1 LGAKNINMRPTF
13 AEIDLAALRFN
24 FEQVKRLT
32 GLSKKILAVVKANAY
47 GHGAVAVS
55 RELEELGVNFFG
67 VALCQEGVELREA
80 GIKAPILVLS
90 GFFKG
95 EEAELLHHQL
105 TPLIFN
111 LEMAERLAQQAR
123 SAKQEIKVHVKVD
136 SGMGRVGILPEEAG
150 DFFKKLKKLSGLRV
164 EGICS
169 HFAEA
174 DKEEKDF
181 TREQQSRF
189 NEVVSRAKKSG
200 VDPFLIHLANSA
212 AVMDFSSAHYDL
224 VRPGIMLYGAYPSAI
239 FRNKTELRPVMGL
252 KTRIMHLKKVP
263 PNFSIS
269 YGRTFY
275 TKRESLIATL
285 PIGYADGYR
294 RSLSNKGEALVKG
307 RRCKVVGR
315 VCMDLTL
322 IDVTGIPGV
331 KVGDEVVLL
340 GRQGAEEVTVDE
352 IAEKIGSISYE
363 VFCSVS
369 QRVPRV
375 YLNAKYKG

>member
-1 LGAKNINMRPTF
+1 MRPTF

-32 GLSKKILAVVKANAY
+32 GSSKKILAVVKANAY
-47 GHGAVAVS
+47 GHGAIAVS
-55 RELEELGVNFFG
+55 RELEGMEVNFFG

-90 GFFKG
+90 GFFAG
-95 EEAELLHHQL
+95 EEVELLHHQL

-111 LEMAERLAQQAR
+111 LEMAERLAQHAR
-123 SAKQEIKVHVKVD
+123 SSKQEIGVHVKVD
-136 SGMGRVGILPEEAG
+136 SGMGRVGVLPEEAG

-200 VDPFLIHLANSA
+200 VDPSLIHLANSA

-224 VRPGIMLYGAYPSAI
+224 VRPGIMLYGAYPSPI

-269 YGRTFY
+269 YGRTFF
-275 TKRESLIATL
+275 TQRESLIATL
-285 PIGYADGYR
+285 PIGYADGYSR
-294 RSLSNKGEALVKG
+294 GLSNKGEVLVKG

-322 IDVTGIPGV
+322 IDVTEVPGV
-331 KVGDEVVLL
+331 RVGDEVVLL
-340 GRQGAEEVTVDE
+340 GRQGAEEITVDG

-369 QRVPRV
+369 KRVPRV
-375 YLNAKYKG
+375 YLNAK

>member
-1 LGAKNINMRPTF
+1 MRPTF

-32 GLSKKILAVVKANAY
+32 GSTKKILAVVKANAY

-55 RELEELGVNFFG
+55 RELEGLGANFLG

-80 GIKAPILVLS
+80 GIKTPILVLS
-90 GFFKG
+90 GFFAG
-95 EEAELLHHQL
+95 EEADILHHRL
-105 TPLIFN
+105 TPFILN
-111 LEMAERLAQQAR
+111 LEMAERLAQQAK
-123 SAKQEIKVHVKVD
+123 SSKQEIKVHIKVD
-136 SGMGRVGILPEEAG
+136 SGMGRVGVLPEEAE

-200 VDPFLIHLANSA
+200 VDPSLIHLANSA

-224 VRPGIMLYGAYPSAI
+224 VRPGIMLYGAYPSPI

-269 YGRTFY
+269 YGRTFF
-275 TKRESLIATL
+275 TQRESLIATL
-285 PIGYADGYR
+285 PIGYADGYSR
-294 RSLSNKGEALVKG
+294 GLSNKGEVLVKG

-322 IDVTGIPGV
+322 IDVTEIPGV

-340 GRQGAEEVTVDE
+340 GKQGEEEITVDE

-363 VFCSVS
+363 VFCSLS
-369 QRVPRV
+369 GRVPRV
-375 YLNAKYKG
+375 YLKMQSEK

>member
-1 LGAKNINMRPTF
+1 MRPTF
-13 AEIDLAALRFN
+13 VEIDLAALRFN

-32 GLSKKILAVVKANAY
+32 GSTKKILGVVKANAY

-55 RELEELGVNFFG
+55 RELEGLGANFLG
-67 VALCQEGVELREA
+67 VALCQEGIELREA
-80 GIKAPILVLS
+80 GIKTPILVLS

-95 EEAELLHHQL
+95 EEAELIQHQL
-105 TPLIFN
+105 TPLILN
-111 LEMAERLAQQAR
+111 LEMAERLAQKAKT
-123 SAKQEIKVHVKVD
+123 SKQEIKVHIKVD
-136 SGMGRVGILPEEAG
+136 SGMGRVGVLPEEAE

-200 VDPFLIHLANSA
+200 IEPILIHLANSA
-212 AVMDFSSAHYDL
+212 AVIDFSSAHYDL

-239 FRNKTELRPVMGL
+239 FRNKTELKPIMGL
-252 KTRIMHLKKVP
+252 KTKIMHLKKVP

-269 YGRTFY
+269 YGRTFF
-275 TKRESLIATL
+275 TQRESLIATL

-294 RSLSNKGEALVKG
+294 RGLSNKGEVLVKG

-322 IDVTGIPGV
+322 IDVTEIPGV

-340 GRQGAEEVTVDE
+340 GRQGEEEITVDE

-363 VFCSVS
+363 VFCSLS
-369 QRVPRV
+369 GRVPRV